1 MLYNVFKVKN
11 MPNKNPVKILEVM
24 RLLEERSDDDH
35 PISVNEIIAHLE
47 TKGINSERKSI
58 YTYIQQLEAF
68 GLDIITTKDVSNRY
82 HIGERLFQVPELK
95 LLVDAVHFSKF
106 ITPEKSKELIEKLKK
121 LSSIHQA
128 DQLQRDAFTVDRLK
142 TKNNSIYINVDAI
155 HEAILNKKRIKF
167 KYFEYDI
174 HRQMVYRKNGDF
186 YTLIPEFLCWD
197 DEKYYAIMYHEQH
210 QDHVIFRVDKM
221 REVTV
226 LDSTHSKERKLE
238 DFDQYCM
245 RIFDMFQGHL
255 EKVKIQFDFD
265 LLNVVYDQFGIDVK
279 ILEHTEK
286 MLIIEEEVIV
296 SQTFLS
302 WLFQF
307 GSKVRILSPEAVV
320 EHAKTMLKDSLKGY
334 DPS

>member
-1 MLYNVFKVKN
+1 ML
-11 MPNKNPVKILEVM
+11 NKNPVKILEVM

-35 PISVNEIIAHLE
+35 PIRVNEIIAHLE
-47 TKGINSERKSI
+47 TRGISSERKSI
-58 YTYIQQLEAF
+58 YTYIQQLEDF

-82 HIGERLFQVPELK
+82 HVGERLFQVPELN

-226 LDSTHSKERKLE
+226 LDSTHTKARKLE

-245 RIFDMFQGHL
+245 RIFDMFQGQL
-255 EKVKIQFDFD
+255 ETVKIQFDFD
-265 LLNVVYDQFGIDVK
+265 LLNVVYDRFGLDVK
-279 ILEHTEK
+279 ILDHNEQHI
-286 MLIIEEEVIV
+286 IIEEDVIV

-307 GSKVRILSPEAVV
+307 GSKVKILSPEAVV
-320 EHAKTMLKDSLKGY
+320 LKAKSMLEDSLKVY
-334 DPS
+334 DPT